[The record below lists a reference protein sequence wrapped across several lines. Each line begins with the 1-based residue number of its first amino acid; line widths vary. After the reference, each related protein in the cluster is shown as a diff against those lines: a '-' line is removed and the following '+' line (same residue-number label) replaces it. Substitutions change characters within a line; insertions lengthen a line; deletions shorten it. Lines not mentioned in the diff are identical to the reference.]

1 MKKFISALSSFA
13 IAATAMGSCM
23 VFPTAV
29 AADVDETIVALR
41 SSGESTIKADA
52 GTTIPVE
59 VYIPQSSGFNRF
71 QLKFAIGKDG
81 NLDDTKGQGTV
92 VDRNGKEIPNYK
104 DAFGFYGIKM
114 VAKGDKIGSKQTN
127 FTYPNCLESGY
138 ATEYSSDAGNLPS
151 IAMFNTDDGAWSVL
165 YQADT
170 EIKKSMDV
178 DSYGAWV
185 DKGGIIDED
194 FDYESYTPATKWSEN
209 DSWAYQYTFT
219 KFELQLPATLADG
232 TYVLDLYKDE
242 YINCH
247 PGSLF
252 RDDNSVV
259 PDDERE
265 VGQTNFKGVGG
276 DQKWSCKPLTIMV
289 GSGTQ
294 ATTEPPVVTTEAPV
308 TTTVAPVITT
318 EPPVVTTVDGTD
330 TVPVP
335 ATTAPVDTTPAVTVT
350 QPPANAIIYNL
361 VPHSGEYTDA
371 QTNGLVNNVY
381 NAQPGEDLQIDWTI
395 KNDQGTAGLQM
406 SFDFT
411 QVEYISGKR
420 GGAYRI
426 APTYSDFNNTANMQ
440 KGEVIYTWAQSDE
453 NFAED
458 GKIIYSF
465 KVKVPESGGTY
476 IVGLNANP

>member
-1 MKKFISALSSFA
+1 MKKFISALSSFV
-13 IAATAMGSCM
+13 IAATAMGGTM
-23 VFPTAV
+23 AV
-29 AADVDETIVALR
+29 NISAADATETIVALR
-41 SSGESTIKADA
+41 SNGEKEVKVKAGD
-52 GTTIPVE
+52 TVPVE

-71 QLKFAIGKDG
+71 QMKFAIGKDG

-138 ATEYSSDAGNLPS
+138 ATQYSGDAGNLPS
-151 IAMFNTDDGAWSVL
+151 IAMFNTDDGAWSIL

-185 DKGGIIDED
+185 AKGGVIDED
-194 FDYESYTPATKWSEN
+194 FDYDSYTPATKWTADSEWSYKN
-209 DSWAYQYTFT
+209 TFT
-219 KFELQLPATLADG
+219 KFELQLPSTLADG

-259 PDDERE
+259 PDDQRE
-265 VGQTNFKGVGG
+265 VGKTNFKGVGG
-276 DQKWSCKPLTIMV
+276 DQKWSSEKLTIVV
-289 GSGTQ
+289 GDGSSTPTQ
-294 ATTEPPVVTTEAPV
+294 TDPPSNP
-308 TTTVAPVITT
+308 TTTADPGQ
-318 EPPVVTTVDGTD
+318 TVSGD
-330 TVPVP
+330 TIVY
-335 ATTAPVDTTPAVTVT
+335 D
-350 QPPANAIIYNL
+350 L
-361 VPHSGEYTDA
+361 VPHNKDYTPASGS
-371 QTNGLVNNVY
+371 NKNNSY
-381 NAQPGEDLQIDWTI
+381 NATAGEELQIDWTI

-406 SFDFT
+406 NFDFT

-426 APTYSDFNNTANMQ
+426 APT
-440 KGEVIYTWAQSDE
+440 
-453 NFAED
+453 
-458 GKIIYSF
+458 
-465 KVKVPESGGTY
+465 
-476 IVGLNANP
+476 